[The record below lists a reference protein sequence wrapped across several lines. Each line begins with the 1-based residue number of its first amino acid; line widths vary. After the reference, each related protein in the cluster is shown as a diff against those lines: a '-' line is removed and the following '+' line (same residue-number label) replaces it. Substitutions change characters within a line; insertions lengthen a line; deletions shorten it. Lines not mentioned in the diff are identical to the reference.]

1 MALYYLD
8 TSALVKLYLR
18 EPGTEQMV
26 RLAGR
31 AAGNQLAV
39 LSLSQV
45 EIRSTLRRRERA
57 GDITG
62 AVVAHLLDAFQR
74 HLEGVFLRQALTE
87 AILDVAC
94 EMVDRHSLFTLDA
107 VQLAGY
113 LAVRTASGANTPI
126 FVSADNGLLRAAEAE
141 RIPVLNP
148 LAPEP

>member
-1 MALYYLD
+1 LALYYLD
-8 TSALVKLYLR
+8 TSALAKLYLR
-18 EPGTEQMV
+18 EPGTEQML
-26 RLAGR
+26 RLASR

-57 GDITG
+57 GDISN
-62 AVVAHLLDAFQR
+62 AVVVQLLVAFQR
-74 HLEGVFLRQALTE
+74 HLEGIFLWQTMTE

-113 LAVRTASGANTPI
+113 LAVRTASGANTPV
-126 FVSADNGLLRAAEAE
+126 FVSADNDLLRAAEAQG
-141 RIPVLNP
+141 IPVLSP
-148 LAPEP
+148 LAMGP